1 MCCLNKCL
9 GNVLSI
15 VTLISPHQSSF
26 TIVDYLFMACWDVT
40 HLFRDVGQKFRS
52 PILYPLCLIPY
63 PLIWLYSICRH
74 QRNPAKPYSLEPFL
88 YDSLQFYIIIT
99 SISAAEKEALQNE
112 ASGER
117 ALRTATS
124 SAAISLRLP
133 LRKPRRQLT
142 PEELEERRIKVCTLT

>member
-1 MCCLNKCL
+1 MWHWL
-9 GNVLSI
+9 VP
-15 VTLISPHQSSF
+15 ISHHSLLWITCSLLVEMLHIYFVMLVRNSAPQF
-26 TIVDYLFMACWDVT
+26 YT
-40 HLFRDVGQKFRS
+40 HYAWS
-52 PILYPLCLIPY
+52 HIPWFGCTVFVA
-63 PLIWLYSICRH
+63 IS
-74 QRNPAKPYSLEPFL
+74 NPAKPYSLEPFL